1 MELYKLVKVATYSGI
16 TFIGV
21 IGNVLILLAFI
32 VISYQEHRLV
42 GSELILFNLCLAN
55 LLGYLTRIFPT
66 ILFEMGIKGY
76 INDAGCK
83 VTAAVFRI
91 FRGMAISLTCLL
103 SCFQGAILSSAG
115 ANSLLKM
122 KIQDGMFP
130 AIGFLYVMSITVNT
144 PFGMYAT
151 QPFNTSG
158 LKYVYGPGYC
168 IVVYPDKMSFEAS
181 GYVSFA
187 LDLVLVIVMALANCY
202 ILWVLHKHRKQM
214 QGLRISATN
223 KGQSSAEG
231 QAARAVVTLVTFYVT
246 LYGIDNAI
254 WFYQT
259 LSTYLLAL
267 VTDIRV
273 FFTMC
278 YGSACPIV
286 LLVFN
291 RKIRNKLKPW
301 TMEAYS

>member
-16 TFIGV
+16 TFTGV
-21 IGNVLILLAFI
+21 IGNILILSSFVMIAYEERRLA
-32 VISYQEHRLV
+32 
-42 GSELILFNLCLAN
+42 GSELILFHLCLAN

-66 ILFEMGIKGY
+66 ILYEMGVKEHID
-76 INDAGCK
+76 DAGCK

-115 ANSLLKM
+115 ANSILKV
-122 KIQDGMFP
+122 KIQDGMLP
-130 AIGFLYVMSITVNT
+130 AIGFLYVMSIIVNT

-151 QPFNTSG
+151 KPFNTTG
-158 LKYVYGPGYC
+158 LKYAYGPGYC
-168 IVVYPDKMSFEAS
+168 IVVYPDKVSFEAS
-181 GYVSFA
+181 GYVSFT
-187 LDLVLVIVMALANCY
+187 LDLVLVLLMAVANCY
-202 ILWVLHKHRKQM
+202 ILWVLRRHRM
-214 QGLRISATN
+214 QVKNLRTSSTN
-223 KGQSSAEG
+223 RGQASAEG
-231 QAARAVVTLVTFYVT
+231 QATRAVVTLVTFYVI
-246 LYGIDNAI
+246 LYGIDNTI

-259 LSTYLLAL
+259 LSTHLLAL

-301 TMEAYS
+301 TKE